1 MVLTSMAHTQ
11 PLLALLIQAVQPTD
25 LTGNLIWMG
34 IGGASAFLL
43 SYVFIFGLIQL
54 SRRFHL
60 VRKAEPGR
68 KQDKVPRL
76 GGVAIFL
83 AFIIASLVFYIRD
96 PDLQSKEVV
105 IYWLFLAAST
115 LIVLVHAYDDVKPL
129 KPLPKLLAQT
139 LAVLII
145 LGPYINGR
153 FNGVLLFGFSN
164 PFQAALSQAPLP
176 WYKAPIVTL
185 FITQPV
191 ISWLAI
197 PAVFVTWFWMVG
209 MMNAVNLTDGLDG
222 LAGGVVAI
230 TGVFITITSFLLQQY
245 TIALLSA
252 IFTGAVL
259 GFLPFNWNPA
269 KILMGDSGS
278 QFLGLGLAVLSIMG
292 GAKVALALMVLGV
305 PIMDV
310 AVVIIN
316 RIRRG
321 QHPLHY
327 DKTHLHYRLQATG
340 LSVKQICYVFY
351 TLTAVFGILALRF
364 EHFYKLIGIALV
376 VVTIILMIAWID
388 RRQQKRGKPI
398 KLDGPEPDSY
408 SGLHGDL
415 LTSTDYEQ
423 EELSFKNSAESA
435 VSNSQD
441 LLNEGNH
448 SALPPPS
455 STRTYSA

>member
-1 MVLTSMAHTQ
+1 
-11 PLLALLIQAVQPTD
+11 
-25 LTGNLIWMG
+25 
-34 IGGASAFLL
+34 
-43 SYVFIFGLIQL
+43 
-54 SRRFHL
+54 
-60 VRKAEPGR
+60 
-68 KQDKVPRL
+68 VPRL
-76 GGVAIFL
+76 GGIAIFL
-83 AFIIASLVFYIRD
+83 AFIVASLVFYIRD
-96 PDLQSKEVV
+96 PDLESKEVI

-115 LIVLVHAYDDVKPL
+115 LIVLVHAYDDIKPL

-164 PFQAALSQAPLP
+164 PFQAALSQASLP

-191 ISWLAI
+191 ISLAAI
-197 PAVFVTWFWMVG
+197 PAVLVTWFWMVG

-230 TGVFITITSFLLQQY
+230 AGVFITITSFLLQQY

-269 KILMGDSGS
+269 KIYMGDSGS

-292 GAKVALALMVLGV
+292 GAKVAMALMVLGV

-340 LSVKQICYVFY
+340 LSVKQICYLFY
-351 TLTAVFGILALRF
+351 ALTAVFGILALRF

-376 VVTIILMIAWID
+376 AITITLMIAWID
-388 RRQQKRGKPI
+388 RRQQRRGTPI
-398 KLDGPEPDSY
+398 KLDGPDPDSY
-408 SGLHGDL
+408 RGAQSDPLVSKEYEQGE
-415 LTSTDYEQ
+415 TST
-423 EELSFKNSAESA
+423 
-435 VSNSQD
+435 SNSNPTESVGSNSKD
-441 LLNEGNH
+441 LLNDGQY
-448 SALPPPS
+448 SPLPPSS

>member
-1 MVLTSMAHTQ
+1 MVLTSIAYTQ
-11 PLLALLIQAVQPTD
+11 PLLALFMQAVQSAD
-25 LTGNLIWMG
+25 LIGNLIWLVV
-34 IGGASAFLL
+34 GGASAFLL
-43 SYVFIFGLIQL
+43 SYIFIFGLILL
-54 SRRFHL
+54 SRKFHL
-60 VRKAEPGR
+60 VRKVEPGR

-76 GGVAIFL
+76 GGVPIFL
-83 AFIIASLVFYIRD
+83 SFIIASLVFYIRD

-139 LAVLII
+139 LAVIII

-164 PFQAALSQAPLP
+164 PFQDALSQVPVP
-176 WYKAPIVTL
+176 WYKAPIITL

-191 ISWLAI
+191 ITWLAI

-230 TGVFITITSFLLQQY
+230 TGVFITITSFILQQY

-269 KILMGDSGS
+269 KVYMGDSGS

-316 RIRRG
+316 RVRRG

-351 TLTAVFGILALRF
+351 GLTAIFGILALRF
-364 EHFYKLIGIALV
+364 EHFYKLLGIALV
-376 VVTIILMIAWID
+376 VLTIILMIAWID
-388 RRQQKRGKPI
+388 RRQQQRGTPI
-398 KLDGPEPDSY
+398 KLDGPDPDSG
-408 SGLHGDL
+408 SGEHVNNPAPIEPMHKDASITSSNSSGMNVFIADDL
-415 LTSTDYEQ
+415 LDEASSRST
-423 EELSFKNSAESA
+423 
-435 VSNSQD
+435 
-441 LLNEGNH
+441 H
-448 SALPPPS
+448 IRH
-455 STRTYSA
+455 T

>member
-11 PLLALLIQAVQPTD
+11 PLLALLSQAVQSAD
-25 LTGNLIWMG
+25 LIGNLVWMLV
-34 IGGASAFLL
+34 GGVSAFLL
-43 SYVFIFGLIQL
+43 SYISIFGLL
-54 SRRFHL
+54 LLNRRFHL

-68 KQDKVPRL
+68 KQDRVPRL

-83 AFIIASLVFYIRD
+83 AFIVASLLFYMRD
-96 PDLQSKEVV
+96 PDLQSKEVT
-105 IYWLFLAAST
+105 IYWLFLAASL
-115 LIVLVHAYDDVKPL
+115 LIVIVHAYDDVKPL

-145 LGPYINGR
+145 LGPFINGR

-164 PFQAALSQAPLP
+164 PFQAALSQTPLP
-176 WYKAPIVTL
+176 WYETPVINI
-185 FITQPV
+185 FINEPV
-191 ISWLAI
+191 ISLLAI

-230 TGVFITITSFLLQQY
+230 TAIFITITSYLLHQY

-252 IFTGAVL
+252 VFTGAVL

-269 KILMGDSGS
+269 KIYMGDSGS

-340 LSVKQICYVFY
+340 LSVKQICYLFY
-351 TLTAVFGILALRF
+351 ALTAVFGILALRF

-376 VVTIILMIAWID
+376 VITMTLMIAWID
-388 RRQQKRGKPI
+388 NRQQKRGAHI
-398 KLDGPEPDSY
+398 KLDGPDPDSHP
-408 SGLHGDL
+408 GEHGAFIPFA
-415 LTSTDYEQ
+415 EVPQ
-423 EELSFKNSAESA
+423 EEFPVINNNHAKLVIVADE
-435 VSNSQD
+435 
-441 LLNEGNH
+441 LLGEGGHSYTNH
-448 SALPPPS
+448 A
-455 STRTYSA
+455 

>member
-25 LTGNLIWMG
+25 LSGNLIWLG

-43 SYVFIFGLIQL
+43 SYVFIFGLIRL

-60 VRKAEPGR
+60 IRTIEPGR

-83 AFIIASLVFYIRD
+83 AFIVASLIFYIRD

-115 LIVLVHAYDDVKPL
+115 LIVLVHAYDDIKPL

-164 PFQAALSQAPLP
+164 PFQAALSQAALP

-191 ISWLAI
+191 ITWAAI

-230 TGVFITITSFLLQQY
+230 TGIFITITSFLLQQY

-269 KILMGDSGS
+269 KIYMGDSGS

-351 TLTAVFGILALRF
+351 ALTAVFGILALRF

-376 VVTIILMIAWID
+376 VVTISVMIAWID

-398 KLDGPEPDSY
+398 KLDGPDPDPY
-408 SGLHGDL
+408 SGQQSDL
-415 LTSTDYEQ
+415 LTSLDSKQ
-423 EELSFKNSAESA
+423 EELSLKNNAESA
-435 VSNSQD
+435 VGNSKD
-441 LLNEGNH
+441 LLNEDNH
-448 SALPPPS
+448 SALPPSP
-455 STRTYSA
+455 STRTYTV